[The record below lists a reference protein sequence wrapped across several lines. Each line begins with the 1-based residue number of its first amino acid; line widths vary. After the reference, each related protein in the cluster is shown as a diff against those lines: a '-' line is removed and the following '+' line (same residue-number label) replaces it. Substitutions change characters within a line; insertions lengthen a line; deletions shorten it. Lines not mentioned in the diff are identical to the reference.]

1 MRILHSYLTRQVLAT
16 LVLTVAVFTFVLLL
30 GNVLKEII
38 ALLVTGQANLW
49 VILQAIGLLIPYV
62 LVFALP
68 MGMLAATLLV
78 FGRFSADQELTA
90 ARASGVSLMA
100 LITPILLLSVFLA
113 GCCAWINLELAPRA
127 RVAYKHL
134 LFQIGMEN
142 PTGLLRENQYV
153 SDIPG
158 GYTVYVGKMD
168 GTRLQR
174 VEVYQIS
181 EDHETQ
187 SWFKAPAG
195 ELVYE
200 PEQNRLVLTLFNAY
214 GAVREG
220 DHVQPLPNWGEMVL
234 PLEVRPPKDKPRD
247 PKLSEMTFR
256 QLKSKMRELEARG
269 IPEITPILVQMN
281 RQVSFAFAS
290 IGFTLIGIPLGI
302 RAHRRET
309 SAGIAMALVL
319 VLIYYSF
326 LVLGRALETRPE
338 LGPHLIVWLP
348 NFIFQ
353 AIGAVLLWRADRGTG
368 M

>member
-1 MRILHSYLTRQVLAT
+1 MMKILHGYLTRQVLAT

-30 GNVLKEII
+30 GNMLKEIM
-38 ALLVTGQANLW
+38 ALLVSGQAPLW
-49 VILQAIGLLIPYV
+49 LILKAIGLLIPYV

-90 ARASGVSLMA
+90 VRASGVSLIA
-100 LITPILLLSVFLA
+100 LITPILLLGVLMS
-113 GCCAWINLELAPRA
+113 GICAWINLELAPRA

-134 LFQIGMEN
+134 LFQIGMEK
-142 PTGLLRENQYV
+142 PAGLLRENQYV

-158 GYTVYVGKMD
+158 GWTVYVGKID
-168 GTRLQR
+168 GSRLQR
-174 VEVYQIS
+174 VEIYQIT
-181 EDHETQ
+181 DGNQTQ
-187 SWFKAPAG
+187 SWYKAPSGDLAYNA
-195 ELVYE
+195 EE
-200 PEQNRLVLTLFNAY
+200 NKLVLTLYNVY
-214 GAVREG
+214 GSVRHG
-220 DHVQPLPNWGEMVL
+220 DHVQPLPSQGEMVF
-234 PLEVRPPKDKPRD
+234 PLDVRPPRHKPRD
-247 PKLSEMTFR
+247 PKLSEMTFL
-256 QLKSKMRELEARG
+256 QLHSKMRELEARG
-269 IPEITPILVQMN
+269 IPEITPVLVQMH

-309 SAGIAMALVL
+309 SAGIAMALLL

-326 LVLGRALETRPE
+326 IVLGQSLETRPE

-353 AIGAVLLWRADRGTG
+353 ACGAVLLWRANRGV
-368 M
+368 